1 MFDAIRLSSRKVE
14 QTEEELRVLVRQL
27 REPQR
32 KAFYQTLARE
42 LKDPDTYAVLNFFF
56 VAGLH
61 HIYLKKYVRGC
72 FNLFIMTCGVWLW
85 LNDSGWAPMAGVSL
99 IGLIILIELPALF
112 RAQILVKNH
121 NNILAQRVLSDL
133 EKLGSH

>member
-14 QTEEELRVLVRQL
+14 QTEEELRVLARQL

-85 LNDSGWAPMAGVSL
+85 LNDSAWGAYGGCEFDWPDY
-99 IGLIILIELPALF
+99 F
-112 RAQILVKNH
+112 
-121 NNILAQRVLSDL
+121 D
-133 EKLGSH
+133 

>member
-1 MFDAIRLSSRKVE
+1 
-14 QTEEELRVLVRQL
+14 
-27 REPQR
+27 
-32 KAFYQTLARE
+32 
-42 LKDPDTYAVLNFFF
+42 
-56 VAGLH
+56 
-61 HIYLKKYVRGC
+61 
-72 FNLFIMTCGVWLW
+72 MTQPG
-85 LNDSGWAPMAGVSL
+85 APMAGVSL

>member
-1 MFDAIRLSSRKVE
+1 
-14 QTEEELRVLVRQL
+14 
-27 REPQR
+27 
-32 KAFYQTLARE
+32 
-42 LKDPDTYAVLNFFF
+42 
-56 VAGLH
+56 
-61 HIYLKKYVRGC
+61 
-72 FNLFIMTCGVWLW
+72 MTCGVWLW
-85 LNDSGWAPMAGVSL
+85 LNDSAWAPMAGVSL